1 MCISYPVRAK
11 LFAWYG
17 IQNDMAYFLAK
28 TDPET
33 YSIEDFIREKRTT
46 WDGVTNPLAAR
57 HISTMAKGDIVFL
70 YHSMGD
76 SAVVG
81 LAKVDSA
88 PRLDSKNPKSW
99 VVDMKFVSRLDP
111 PTSLR
116 VIKDSG
122 LFPTF
127 DLVRNSRLSTMP
139 CPDDFVEW
147 LRSRYPKAKI

>member
-1 MCISYPVRAK
+1 
-11 LFAWYG
+11 
-17 IQNDMAYFLAK
+17 
-28 TDPET
+28 
-33 YSIEDFIREKRTT
+33 
-46 WDGVTNPLAAR
+46 
-57 HISTMAKGDIVFL
+57 MAKGDIVFL
-70 YHSMGD
+70 YHSMGE

-88 PRLDSKNPKSW
+88 PRLDAKNPKSW
-99 VVDMKFVSRLDP
+99 VVDMKFVARLDP

-139 CPDDFVEW
+139 CPNDFVEW
-147 LRSRYPKAKI
+147 LQTRYPKAKI

>member
-1 MCISYPVRAK
+1 MHSVLSTVYALALV
-11 LFAWYG
+11 L
-17 IQNDMAYFLAK
+17 QSLMAYFLAK

-33 YSIEDFIREKRTT
+33 YSVSDFARDKNTV

-57 HISTMAKGDIVFL
+57 HISTMRKGDKVFL

-81 LAKVDSA
+81 LAKVASP
-88 PRLDSKNPKSW
+88 PRLDPKNSKSW
-99 VVDMKFVSRLDP
+99 VVDMSFVALLDP

-116 VIKDSG
+116 TIKESN
-122 LFPTF
+122 LFASF

-139 CPDDFVEW
+139 CPDDFVDW
-147 LRSRYPKAKI
+147 LRARYPKSKI

>member
-1 MCISYPVRAK
+1 
-11 LFAWYG
+11 
-17 IQNDMAYFLAK
+17 MAYFLAK
-28 TDPET
+28 TDPDT
-33 YSIEDFIREKRTT
+33 YSIADFARDKKTV

-57 HISTMAKGDIVFL
+57 HISSMRKGDKVFL

-88 PRLDSKNPKSW
+88 PRLDPNNPKSW
-99 VVDMKFVSRLDP
+99 VVDMTFVSPLDP
-111 PTSLR
+111 PTSLKT
-116 VIKDSG
+116 IKESN

-139 CPDDFVEW
+139 CPADFVDW
-147 LRSRYPKAKI
+147 LRTRYPTAKI

>member
-1 MCISYPVRAK
+1 
-11 LFAWYG
+11 
-17 IQNDMAYFLAK
+17 MAFFLAK

-33 YSIEDFIREKRTT
+33 YSIEDFAREKRTT
-46 WDGVTNPLAAR
+46 WDGVTNALAAR
-57 HISTMAKGDIVFL
+57 HISTMKKGDTVFL

-88 PRLDSKNPKSW
+88 ARLDPKNSKSW
-99 VVDMKFVSRLDP
+99 VVDMKFVARLDP

-116 VIKDSG
+116 TIKECG
-122 LFPTF
+122 LFAEF

-139 CPDDFVEW
+139 CPQDFVEW
-147 LRSRYPKAKI
+147 LRIRYPKAKI

>member
-1 MCISYPVRAK
+1 
-11 LFAWYG
+11 
-17 IQNDMAYFLAK
+17 MAFFLAK

-33 YSIEDFIREKRTT
+33 YSVEDFARDKRTT

-57 HISTMAKGDIVFL
+57 HISTMKKGDVVFL
-70 YHSMGD
+70 YHSMGE

-88 PRLDSKNPKSW
+88 ARLDPKNPKSW

-116 VIKDSG
+116 TIKDCG
-122 LFPTF
+122 LFAEF
-127 DLVRNSRLSTMP
+127 DLVRNSRLSTTP
-139 CPDDFVEW
+139 CPVDFVEW
-147 LRSRYPKAKI
+147 LRLRYPKAKF